1 MNTLPNNDATEGSD
15 LSKEARAPNSASRE
29 EVGAFK
35 KEVDPRMHSAEH
47 ILTATLMAM
56 FGCARPFTT
65 HLENKK
71 SKADFRYVRDLT
83 PEETN
88 QVEARVNE
96 VIARNLS
103 VWEEFLLRCQ
113 AAQLYDL
120 ARLPEGTG
128 EMIRIVH
135 IGDYDAC
142 PCNGN
147 HVNQTTDIGRFRIV
161 STTYESGALRV
172 RFKLDANPGMSQ

>member
-1 MNTLPNNDATEGSD
+1 VNTLPHSHESEGSGIGTQAMPP
-15 LSKEARAPNSASRE
+15 SNATKQETGAP
-29 EVGAFK
+29 K

-47 ILTATLMAM
+47 ILTATLMAL

-65 HLENKK
+65 HLEQKK
-71 SKADFRYVRDLT
+71 SKADYGYARDLT
-83 PEETN
+83 EEETN

-96 VIARNLS
+96 VIARDLS
-103 VWEEFLLRCQ
+103 VWEEFLPRSE
-113 AAQLYDL
+113 AQGLYDL
-120 ARLPEGTG
+120 ARLPQGAG
-128 EMIRIVH
+128 ETVRIVH

-147 HVNQTTDIGRFRIV
+147 HVNQTSDIGRFRIV

-172 RFKLDANPGMSQ
+172 RFKLEAKPGTFQ